1 MAQQPS
7 NEAAKADVPRDA
19 DKGEDTPKEPYL
31 GNWKTREQAQEGL
44 DNMQK
49 LLDSQGNELGTLR
62 KQTELMQSRMDMQQP
77 QASPEAKPEQPKGPD
92 FAKEMASIE
101 KTMSELDQDE
111 PNYQKEM
118 GQLIAKSNALAAQAA
133 TQQALDAAQAHFAET
148 LNQRDVQDMQRK
160 FKEQN
165 PDFESPDMQM
175 AIDQFIQNDP
185 TGMHDQMSAYF
196 AIKEQGAGQGLT
208 EAQKRIAELEERLN
222 IAGGQND
229 VGKVVT
235 KSQAPRQ
242 PTKTTKATGADLDR
256 GMMEALE
263 KVS

>member
-7 NEAAKADVPRDA
+7 NEAAKADIPKDT
-19 DKGEDTPKEPYL
+19 DKTQEAPYL

-49 LLDSQGNELGTLR
+49 LLDSQGNELGSLR
-62 KQTELMQSRMDMQQP
+62 KQSELMQSRMDMQT
-77 QASPEAKPEQPKGPD
+77 QAPPEAQPEQPKGPD
-92 FAKEMASIE
+92 YAKEMANIE

-111 PNYQKEM
+111 PSYQRDM
-118 GQLIAKSNALAAQAA
+118 GKLIAKSNALAADAA
-133 TQQALDAAQAHFAET
+133 TQKALDAAQAHFAET
-148 LNQRDVQDMQRK
+148 LNQRDVQTMQQK
-160 FKEQN
+160 FLEQN
-165 PDFESPDMQM
+165 PDFQSPDMQM
-175 AIDQFIQNDP
+175 AINEFMANDS

-196 AIKEQGAGQGLT
+196 AIKEQGAGQGFS
-208 EAQKRIAELEERLN
+208 EAQARIAELEERLN

-242 PTKTTKATGADLDR
+242 PTNKTKATGADLDR
-256 GMMEALE
+256 GMMEALQ
-263 KVS
+263 KVG

>member
-7 NEAAKADVPRDA
+7 NEAVKA
-19 DKGEDTPKEPYL
+19 DTPKDTGKPQGEPYL

-49 LLDSQGNELGTLR
+49 LLDSQGNELGSLR
-62 KQTELMQSRMDMQQP
+62 KQSELMQSRMDMQT
-77 QASPEAKPEQPKGPD
+77 QAPPEAQPEQPKGPD
-92 FAKEMASIE
+92 YAKEMANIE

-111 PNYQKEM
+111 PSYQKDM
-118 GQLIAKSNALAAQAA
+118 GKLIAKSNALAADAA
-133 TQQALDAAQAHFAET
+133 TQKALDAAQAHFAET
-148 LNQRDVQDMQRK
+148 LNQRDVQTMQQK
-160 FKEQN
+160 FLEQN
-165 PDFESPDMQM
+165 PDFQSTDMQM
-175 AIDQFIQNDP
+175 AINEFMANDP

-208 EAQKRIAELEERLN
+208 EAQTRIAELEERLN
-222 IAGGQND
+222 IAGGQDD

-256 GMMEALE
+256 GMMEALQ
-263 KVS
+263 KVG

>member
-7 NEAAKADVPRDA
+7 NEAAKGDA
-19 DKGEDTPKEPYL
+19 PKDTAMEKEPYL

-49 LLDSQGNELGTLR
+49 LLDSQGNELGSLR
-62 KQTELMQSRMDMQQP
+62 KQSELMQSRMDMQQP
-77 QASPEAKPEQPKGPD
+77 QEAAPEAKPKEQSGPD
-92 FAKEMASIE
+92 YDKEMAKIE
-101 KTMSELDQDE
+101 KLMSELDQDE
-111 PNYQKEM
+111 SDYQA
-118 GQLIAKSNALAAQAA
+118 QLGKLVSQSNAITAEAA
-133 TQQALDAAQAHFAET
+133 TQKALDAAQAHFSET
-148 LNQRDVQDMQRK
+148 LDKRDVQDMQRK

-175 AIDQFIQNDP
+175 AINEFMANDP

-208 EAQKRIAELEERLN
+208 EAQTRIAELEERLN

-242 PTKTTKATGADLDR
+242 PTNKTKATGADLDR
-256 GMMEALE
+256 GMMEALQ
-263 KVS
+263 KVA